1 MSPDLD
7 CLLDSPK
14 ILLDLDIA
22 VSLGL
27 IVSEMIT
34 NALKHAYDNVD
45 NPELKVL
52 LLKSGN
58 DFELLFSD
66 NGCCLSEDFNLDNP
80 ESLGLE
86 IITALTLQIDG
97 EIECFNNEK
106 EGASFKILLKNK
118 LIEYSNF
125 QYQPSTFM
133 IEHGIDDD
141 YKGGQQTRKSA
152 DKLFPVY
159 LGG

>member
-1 MSPDLD
+1 MHSQQFMSPDLD

-66 NGCCLSEDFNLDNP
+66 NGCGLSEDFNLDNP

-118 LIEYSNF
+118 LIEY
-125 QYQPSTFM
+125 
-133 IEHGIDDD
+133 
-141 YKGGQQTRKSA
+141 
-152 DKLFPVY
+152 
-159 LGG
+159 

>member
-118 LIEYSNF
+118 LIEY
-125 QYQPSTFM
+125 
-133 IEHGIDDD
+133 
-141 YKGGQQTRKSA
+141 
-152 DKLFPVY
+152 
-159 LGG
+159 